1 MKKQIPT
8 DIYDILA
15 TTQKKRKKKKKTETE
30 TIKYIKNAH
39 Y

>member
-15 TTQKKRKKKKKTETE
+15 TTQKKKKKKDGNRN
-30 TIKYIKNAH
+30 Y
-39 Y
+39 